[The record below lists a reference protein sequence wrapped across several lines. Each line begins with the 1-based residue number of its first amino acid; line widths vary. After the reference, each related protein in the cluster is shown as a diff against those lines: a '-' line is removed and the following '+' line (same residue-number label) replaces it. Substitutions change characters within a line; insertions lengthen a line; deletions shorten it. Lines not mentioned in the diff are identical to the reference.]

1 MNLEIIAYVASCLKV
16 KKEQVEA
23 TLKLLEEGNT
33 IPFIARYRKEVTQ
46 GLDEEQIRLVEEQYN
61 YQCNLLKRK
70 EDVIR
75 LIDGQGKLNDELKA
89 SILACVKLS
98 EVEDLYRPYQQK
110 RKTKA
115 SVAIALGL
123 QPYADYLLQA
133 NKDSNIDEEANKYL
147 KEELK
152 DIAAIKQ
159 GANDII
165 AQMVSDDV
173 NVRKE
178 LRMQM
183 EKFAKLVT
191 KESKKH
197 DDDKKVYKLYYDFSK
212 PIKFLAN
219 HQIMAID
226 RGEKE
231 KVFSVSFD
239 FDASFVQRYCEKK
252 FVKTRN
258 AEAKAL
264 VIAAIEDG
272 LKRLLIPSIEREIRK
287 EYTQRAHEASIEL
300 FSLNLEKLLSQPPLK
315 NKMILGFDP
324 GFRTGSKLAVID
336 EFGAMKEIAVIYPHP
351 PINKKEQAKKI
362 VLDLLKRYPI
372 DVIAIGNGTASRES
386 EAFIAELIKENNL
399 NVAFTLVS
407 EAGASVYSASEL
419 ARKEFPDLQVEQRS
433 AISIARRV
441 IDPLAEL
448 IKIDPQSI
456 GVGQYQ
462 HDIAGAQLKNR
473 LDFVVSKV
481 VNRVGV
487 NVNTASEELLTH
499 ISGLS
504 KASAK
509 AIVTYRNEN
518 QGLKSRDELRKVP
531 KIGPKSY
538 QQAAGFLRIED
549 GEEFLDRTS
558 IHPESYELTYK
569 LMKQYAIDESM
580 IGSEEVKNKFVDVD
594 VQALANT
601 YSSDIYTLQ
610 DILNHLCAP
619 LKDYRDQYDAPLLR
633 SDVLEIEDLHI
644 GDELEGIVRNVVDF
658 GAFVDIGLHEDALIH
673 VSQLSK
679 NRNKMHPSEMVALGD
694 VLKVWVHNI
703 DSEKQKVQLTLI
715 PPRKLD

>member
-1 MNLEIIAYVASCLKV
+1 MNQEIMGYIANTLKV
-16 KKEQVEA
+16 SKKQVEA
-23 TLKLLEEGNT
+23 TLNLLHEGNT
-33 IPFIARYRKEVTQ
+33 IPFIARYRKEVTN
-46 GLDEEQIRLVEEQYN
+46 GLDEEQIRLIEEQYN

-75 LIDGQGKLNDELKA
+75 LIEGQGKLTDELKA

-123 QPYADYLLQA
+123 QPYADFILQA
-133 NKDSNIDEEANKYL
+133 SAEVNIDEEAKKYVN
-147 KEELK
+147 EEVK
-152 DIAAIKQ
+152 DIAMVKQ
-159 GANDII
+159 GANDIL
-165 AQMVSDDV
+165 AQMVADDV
-173 NVRKE
+173 SVRKE

-183 EKFAKLVT
+183 EKYAKLVT

-197 DDDKKVYKLYYDFSK
+197 DDEKKVYKLYYDFSK

-231 KVFSVSFD
+231 KVFSVSFE
-239 FDASFVQRYCEKK
+239 FDASFIQRYCEKK
-252 FVKTRN
+252 MIKTRN
-258 AEAKAL
+258 SQAKAL
-264 VIAAIEDG
+264 IVAAIEDA
-272 LKRLLIPSIEREIRK
+272 LKRLAIPSIEREIRK

-300 FSLNLEKLLSQPPLK
+300 FSLNLEKLLSAPPLK

-351 PINKKEQAKKI
+351 PVNKKAEAKKI
-362 VLDLLKRYPI
+362 VLDLLKKYPI

-386 EAFIAELIKENNL
+386 EAFIAQLIKEHDL
-399 NVAFTLVS
+399 KVAYTLVS
-407 EAGASVYSASEL
+407 EAGASVYSASDL

-462 HDIAGAQLKNR
+462 HDIAGSQLKNR

-509 AIVTYRNEN
+509 AIVDYRNAN
-518 QGLKSRDELRKVP
+518 QGLKTREELKKVA

-538 QQAAGFLRIED
+538 TQAAGFLRIED
-549 GEEFLDRTS
+549 GSEFLDRTS
-558 IHPESYELTYK
+558 IHPESYELTYR
-569 LMKQYAIDESM
+569 LMKEYDIKEQE
-580 IGSEEVKNKFVDVD
+580 IGSDITKNKLEQVDVET
-594 VQALANT
+594 LATT

-610 DILNHLCAP
+610 DIIMHLGSP
-619 LKDYRDQYDAPLLR
+619 LKDYRDQYDAPILR
-633 SDVLEIEDLHI
+633 SDILEIEDLHI

-658 GAFVDIGLHEDALIH
+658 GAFIDIGLHEDALAH

-679 NRNKMHPSEMVALGD
+679 NKNKMHPSEIVAVGD

-703 DSEKQKVQLTLI
+703 DQEKQKVQLTLI
-715 PPRKLD
+715 SPRKEA